1 MEKAVNHFNDNKK
14 RCEIEGRKKKSQIKP
29 LSYNKNIIIHEPQ
42 LNFSF

>member
-1 MEKAVNHFNDNKK
+1 MTIKK
-14 RCEIEGRKKKSQIKP
+14 GVKLKEEKKSQIKP